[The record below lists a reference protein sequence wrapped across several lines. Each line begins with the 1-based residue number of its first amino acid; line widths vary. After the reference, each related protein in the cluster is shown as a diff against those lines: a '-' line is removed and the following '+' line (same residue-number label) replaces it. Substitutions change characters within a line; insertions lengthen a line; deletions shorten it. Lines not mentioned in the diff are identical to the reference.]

1 MENSTEMENRGGG
14 REGGLV
20 LKEKG
25 EGRWNEGGVVRGK
38 RKRRMKLVL

>member
-14 REGGLV
+14 REGGAV

-25 EGRWNEGGVVRGK
+25 EGRWSEEGGK
-38 RKRRMKLVL
+38 RQRRMKLVL